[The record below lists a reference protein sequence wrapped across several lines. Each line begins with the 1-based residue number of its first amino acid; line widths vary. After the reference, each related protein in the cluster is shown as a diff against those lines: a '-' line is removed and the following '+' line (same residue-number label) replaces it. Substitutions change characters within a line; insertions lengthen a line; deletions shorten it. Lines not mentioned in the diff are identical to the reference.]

1 MRVQLHPSFL
11 RAAAWVLV
19 LMLALTTVAYFWQ
32 GYYQNLWWSRGYF
45 LSLLIPFTVMPVVV
59 CVAWVPLHFEF
70 SDTELIIQ
78 FAFRPLHTVPWDDLQ
93 YYGWFEGVFGLQFHT
108 SGTFTF
114 DPAALPRREWRLF
127 KDFLVTAFPERRASG
142 FIGARLFQWSG
153 KKKNI

>member
-93 YYGWFEGVFGLQFHT
+93 YYGWFEGERPQCKRT
-108 SGTFTF
+108 SACLLRR
-114 DPAALPRREWRLF
+114 PAVAYLYRVR
-127 KDFLVTAFPERRASG
+127 
-142 FIGARLFQWSG
+142 
-153 KKKNI
+153 